1 MRVLITGGSGFVGRN
16 LVAYL
21 VRNYPDLKLMCL
33 VRNKVKAEWMVEN
46 EQIQML
52 EGDLHSPLS
61 YHKQAKEADIIIHAA
76 ALVGLKNGP
85 EFYEA
90 NLKATELLL
99 NSAKAAPRLRRLVFL
114 STISAVDRP
123 VVDDPFAPLDPI
135 IETTPCHPRTDYG
148 KSKLQAEKL
157 IAASQIP
164 FTILRP
170 SYIYGPHPRLLSS
183 MDRIIQDVQTGK
195 PYTHIPFP
203 GKASHIYV
211 DDLARLI
218 WQSAMHPAAENQ
230 IFMAAD
236 PEPALVG
243 EVFPKIAKVLQIP
256 YDSRPM
262 TAAQL
267 KRFQQAMYHR
277 HRGNH
282 PGFPVLRVMF
292 EDSFYCNASKVT
304 NMLAWKPSLTLD
316 EGIGR
321 TISWYRQHGYL

>member
-1 MRVLITGGSGFVGRN
+1 
-16 LVAYL
+16 
-21 VRNYPDLKLMCL
+21 MCL
-33 VRNKVKAEWMVEN
+33 VRNKVKAEWMADHP
-46 EQIQML
+46 QIQIL

-61 YHKQAKEADIIIHAA
+61 YHKQAKDAEMIIHAA

-85 EFYEA
+85 EFYEE

-99 NSAKAAPRLRRLVFL
+99 NSAKAAPRLRRFVFL
-114 STISAVDRP
+114 SSISAIDRP
-123 VVDDPFAPLDPI
+123 IADNPLTLLEPI
-135 IETTPCHPRTDYG
+135 IETTPAHPSTDYG

-157 IAASQIP
+157 IAGSQVP

-183 MDRIIQDVQTGK
+183 MDRIIQDVQTNK

-218 WQSAMHPAAENQ
+218 WQAGMHPSAENQ

-236 PEPALVG
+236 PEPVIVG
-243 EVFPKIAKVLQIP
+243 DVFPKIAKVLQIP
-256 YDSRPM
+256 HDERPLPPKLL
-262 TAAQL
+262 Q
-267 KRFQQAMYHR
+267 RYQRAMYHR
-277 HRGNH
+277 HRNGH
-282 PGFPVLRVMF
+282 PGFPLLRVMF
-292 EDSFYCNASKVT
+292 EGSFYCDTSKVSS
-304 NMLAWKPSLTLD
+304 MLGWKPSLTLD